1 MRRKVKN
8 AAVRVAAVGFLLGF
22 VSLATAG
29 SIVENFDNYNDG
41 LLVGQGTWITADG
54 VDNAAP
60 ASDYTQIRS
69 EFGTDN
75 SKAAVFVPGSG
86 YEHVAIPIGSLAVG
100 DQVSGMFQI
109 NHASGFAELWVGDNR
124 HVSGASRADEVSMHM
139 EMGVSGANK
148 IYVNMIQDSPGKS
161 SSGGIDTDVTKGRWG
176 EFRMTMA
183 RLGGGAT
190 QGPTDTTWGHDSAV
204 VDVRNVSLGGAW
216 QNIGTFPM
224 NTQGIGWDD
233 LYLVVGGAGGSTE
246 ARVTIFDNIT
256 VTKIPEPAT
265 MGLLAAAGLCLLG
278 IRRRV

>member
-29 SIVENFDNYNDG
+29 VIVEDFDSYNDG
-41 LLVGQGTWITADG
+41 LLVGQGPWVTADG
-54 VDNAAP
+54 VNGSAP
-60 ASDYTQIRS
+60 ASSFTEVKT
-69 EFGTDN
+69 EFGVGN

-86 YEHVAIPIGSLAVG
+86 SEHVAIPIGRLAVG

-109 NHASGFAELWVGDNR
+109 NHSSGYAELWVGDDR
-124 HVSGASRADEVSMHM
+124 HVSGASSADEVSMHM
-139 EMGVSGANK
+139 EMGLSSPTTV
-148 IYVNMIQDSPGKS
+148 YVNMYQDSPGS
-161 SSGGIDTDVTKGRWG
+161 SNSGGVDTVARKGQWG
-176 EFRMTMA
+176 EFRMTFDNV
-183 RLGGGAT
+183 GGE
-190 QGPTDTTWGHDSAV
+190 TTWGLDTAV
-204 VDVRNVSLGGAW
+204 VDVRNVSTGSAW

-246 ARVTIFDNIT
+246 GEVTIFDNIT